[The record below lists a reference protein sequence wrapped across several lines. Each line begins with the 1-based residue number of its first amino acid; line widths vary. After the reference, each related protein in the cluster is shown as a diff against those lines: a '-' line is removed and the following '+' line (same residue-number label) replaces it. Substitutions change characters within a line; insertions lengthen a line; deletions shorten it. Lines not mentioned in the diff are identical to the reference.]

1 MNFPLPM
8 LALLVAQRQGDSAND
23 AGRIALLAM
32 LIKPPRLGLLM
43 ALALSKQAAPQP
55 LALPPHGG
63 GKPGDTVID
72 SVIPKPHPQSFFPSF
87 VGLTKR
93 QAATRAREL
102 ELEPTFIETEHNTPG
117 KDTVKTQDPLPG
129 ASWPNDL
136 KEVKLYVS

>member
-43 ALALSKQAAPQP
+43 ALALSKQAAPKP
-55 LALPPHGG
+55 AALPQP

-72 SVIPKPHPQSFFPSF
+72 TVIPKPQPQSFFPTF
-87 VGLTKR
+87 VGFTKK
-93 QAATRAREL
+93 QAAARAREL
-102 ELEPTFIETEHNTPG
+102 GLEPVFIELEHNSPG
-117 KDTVKTQDPLPG
+117 KDTVKTQEPLPG
-129 ASWPNDL
+129 ANWPHDL